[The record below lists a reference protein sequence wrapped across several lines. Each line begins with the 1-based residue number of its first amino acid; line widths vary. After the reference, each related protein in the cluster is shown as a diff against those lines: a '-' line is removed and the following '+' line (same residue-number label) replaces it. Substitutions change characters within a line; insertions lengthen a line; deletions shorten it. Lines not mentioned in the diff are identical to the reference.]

1 MVADILRV
9 HAVGLVPGGLGS
21 FRFVVHG
28 MEQDPKAAQSTCL
41 YPHAVLCLKPLA
53 AVLAEGR
60 TRDQVRLLPAM
71 LDSDAVALLRPAHI
85 AAPQFQPHAVRQHRR
100 GVFLAVRKPG
110 IADAIHVPLTF
121 NHTTNDILLST
132 KLHTCSHAYTHTS
145 SDFGI
150 STGLVNENYW
160 EYSKGYYVNVERGK
174 AANKL
179 SVRNINDSFT
189 NNSKVPIEVMVFMF
203 YSDEI
208 SINVAAGLVNR
219 HNN

>member
-53 AVLAEGR
+53 AVLAKGR

-71 LDSDAVALLRPAHI
+71 LDSDAVALLCPAHI

-110 IADAIHVPLTF
+110 IADAIHVPLTC
-121 NHTTNDILLST
+121 NHTTYFSATN
-132 KLHTCSHAYTHTS
+132 YTHARMHKHNTS

-150 STGLVNENYW
+150 STGLINQIYW
-160 EYSKGYYVNVERGK
+160 ENSKWYYVNVERGN
-174 AANKL
+174 AADK
-179 SVRNINDSFT
+179 
-189 NNSKVPIEVMVFMF
+189 
-203 YSDEI
+203 
-208 SINVAAGLVNR
+208 
-219 HNN
+219 